1 MGNILGIAGS
11 HNGGVA
17 LYIPERNTIEV
28 IEVERLLNIKNA
40 AYATYN
46 PAIDPNECTQLIKAY
61 VKKHFNVDKFD
72 VVRSISSDFDNRHVA
87 YDYDFDIF
95 EHNTQRFDKDGNVLE
110 SSSDTGMCSGDGWAA
125 YHHKSHAANTFYQS
139 NFEDALVFSFDGG
152 GDDGWFLGYHFDKT
166 KPKNEQ
172 VKTIHFS
179 FRDMGSPYFFLG
191 YFIDDIDYIMD
202 WGEACLTYA
211 GKLMGYCSYGDVRD
225 EWYQPVKEYY
235 NRWIREGWRPVENE
249 AYDILTKLSEQ
260 TGLKFDW
267 LTYDDGAKVPSGKN
281 RLQGKDAY
289 DLIAT
294 SQKVFEDIFF
304 DEVSQYIDLYKT
316 NVCITGGCAMNILN
330 NTKIREYVQKNYNKD
345 VFVAPNSSDCGL
357 AAGLVLDHLRPD
369 QPIDL
374 TYSGM
379 DILDKDSYP
388 KMLKI
393 DKLYHEDVDLSK
405 LVSEIKLFGFIF
417 GLVQGKSEHGPRAL
431 GNRSIICSPKEG
443 MKDTLNLKVKGREF
457 YRPFAPVCR
466 LEDVSKFFEWEGES
480 KHMNYAAIV
489 KDEYR
494 EDLASITHN
503 DNTARIQT
511 VTREQNRFLYD
522 LLSEMDKNNITPVLL
537 NTSFNVAGKPILN
550 SYEDALTVLN
560 NTEMDGLVIINEYT
574 KENGKLFFKAR

>member
-1 MGNILGIAGS
+1 MENILGIAGS

-17 LYIPERNTIEV
+17 LYIPEKNTIEV
-28 IEVERLLNIKNA
+28 IEIERLLNVKNA

-46 PAIDPNECTQLIKAY
+46 PAINPNECSKILKSYI
-61 VKKHFNVDKFD
+61 KKHFNIDKFD
-72 VVRSISSDFDNRHVA
+72 IVRSISSDFQDRQVA
-87 YDYDFDIF
+87 FDYDFNIF
-95 EHNTQRFDKDGNVLE
+95 EHNTQRFDIKGNILD
-110 SSSDTGMCSGDGWAA
+110 SSNDTGLESGDGWAA

-139 NFEDALVFSFDGG
+139 NFEEALVFSFDGG

-166 KPKNEQ
+166 KPKKEQ
-172 VKTIHFS
+172 IKTIHFS

-211 GKLMGYCSYGDVRD
+211 GKLMGYCSYGDVRE

-235 NRWIREGWRPVENE
+235 NRWIREGWIPVEND
-249 AYDILTKLSEQ
+249 AYDILSRLSEQ
-260 TGLKFDW
+260 TGLNFDW
-267 LTYDDGAKVPSGKN
+267 VTFQSGVKVPSGKN
-281 RLQGKDAY
+281 RLKGKDAY

-304 DEVSQYIDLYKT
+304 EEIRQYTYLYKT

-330 NTKIREYVQKNYNKD
+330 NTKIREYVQRNYNKD

-357 AAGLVLDHLRPD
+357 AAGLVLDHLRPSE
-369 QPIDL
+369 PIDL
-374 TYSGM
+374 TYAGL
-379 DILDKDSYP
+379 DILDKDTYP
-388 KMLKI
+388 THLKNNI
-393 DKLYHEDVDLSK
+393 NNKDVELSDLANEISK
-405 LVSEIKLFGFIF
+405 GTIY

-443 MKDTLNLKVKGREF
+443 MKDILNLKVKGREF
-457 YRPFAPVCR
+457 YRPFAPVCK
-466 LEDVSKFFEWEGES
+466 LDDVNKFFEWEGES

-494 EDLASITHN
+494 EQLASITHN

-511 VTREQNRFLYD
+511 VTREQNAFIYD

-550 SYEDALTVLN
+550 TYEDAFIVLK
-560 NTEMDGLVIINEYT
+560 NTDMDGLIIINEYT
-574 KENGKLFFKAR
+574 SKYGKMFLK

>member
-1 MGNILGIAGS
+1 MENILGIAGS

-17 LYIPERNTIEV
+17 LYIPEKNTIEV
-28 IEVERLLNIKNA
+28 IEIERLLNVKNA

-46 PAIDPNECTQLIKAY
+46 PAINPNECSKILKSYI
-61 VKKHFNVDKFD
+61 KKHFNIDKFD
-72 VVRSISSDFDNRHVA
+72 IVRSISSDFQDRQVA
-87 YDYDFDIF
+87 FDYDFNIF
-95 EHNTQRFDKDGNVLE
+95 EHNTQRFDIKGNILD
-110 SSSDTGMCSGDGWAA
+110 SSNDTGLESGDGWAA

-139 NFEDALVFSFDGG
+139 NFEEALVFSFDGG

-166 KPKNEQ
+166 KPKKEQ
-172 VKTIHFS
+172 IKTIHFS

-211 GKLMGYCSYGDVRD
+211 GKLMGYCSYGDVRE

-235 NRWIREGWRPVENE
+235 NRWIREGWIPVEND
-249 AYDILTKLSEQ
+249 AYDILSRLSEQ
-260 TGLKFDW
+260 TGLNFDW
-267 LTYDDGAKVPSGKN
+267 VTFQSGVKVPSGKN
-281 RLQGKDAY
+281 RLKGKDAY

-304 DEVSQYIDLYKT
+304 EEIRQYTYLYKT

-330 NTKIREYVQKNYNKD
+330 NTKIREYVQRNYNKD

-357 AAGLVLDHLRPD
+357 AAGLVLDHLRPSE
-369 QPIDL
+369 PIDL
-374 TYSGM
+374 TYAGL
-379 DILDKDSYP
+379 DILDKDTYP
-388 KMLKI
+388 THLKNNI
-393 DKLYHEDVDLSK
+393 NNKDVELSDLANEISK
-405 LVSEIKLFGFIF
+405 GIIY

-443 MKDTLNLKVKGREF
+443 MKDILNLKVKGREF
-457 YRPFAPVCR
+457 YRPFAPVCK
-466 LEDVSKFFEWEGES
+466 LDDVNKFFEWEGES

-494 EDLASITHN
+494 EQLASITHN

-511 VTREQNRFLYD
+511 VTREQNAFIYD

-550 SYEDALTVLN
+550 TYEDAFIVLK
-560 NTEMDGLVIINEYT
+560 NTDMDGLIIINEYT
-574 KENGKLFFKAR
+574 SKYGKMFLK